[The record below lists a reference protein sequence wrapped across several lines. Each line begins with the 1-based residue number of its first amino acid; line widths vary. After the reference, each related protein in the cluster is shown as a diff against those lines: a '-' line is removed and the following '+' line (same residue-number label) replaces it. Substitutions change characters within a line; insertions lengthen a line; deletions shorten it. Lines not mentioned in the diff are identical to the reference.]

1 MSCGGRKRSSSA
13 HLVPRAARLHC
24 QAVRVGIGTVAAMA
38 GLDLGGGRSELRDAA
53 AATAGAVSAR
63 RGLAGCRA
71 PGAHCASAAGTG
83 RQR

>member
-1 MSCGGRKRSSSA
+1 MSCGGRERSSSA
-13 HLVPRAARLHC
+13 HLVPRAARLH
-24 QAVRVGIGTVAAMA
+24 AGIGVVAAMA